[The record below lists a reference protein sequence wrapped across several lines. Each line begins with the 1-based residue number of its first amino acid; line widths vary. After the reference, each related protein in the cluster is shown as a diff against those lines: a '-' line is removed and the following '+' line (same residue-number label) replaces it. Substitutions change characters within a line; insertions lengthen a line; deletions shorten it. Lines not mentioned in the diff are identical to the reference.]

1 LLLLEQTEQSDIQ
14 VIKVLQPDETVSEN
28 PITEVDRG
36 VVSVLNALEKVEAQI
51 TSIEKQINR

>member
-1 LLLLEQTEQSDIQ
+1 MLEPDQTATD
-14 VIKVLQPDETVSEN
+14 N

-51 TSIEKQINR
+51 ESIERQIAK